1 MIGPRAPNIPTPNPP
16 ESGSVTGRARPTTQD
31 VPAKGIGFSI
41 MASMLLT
48 ASDTISK
55 LLSGTWPVSEIM
67 VTRGATILVF
77 ILAVLV
83 LRGRLHALRIQNR
96 SAMAVRAGA
105 ICLATFLFLNA
116 LHRMPIAD
124 ALSIIFISPV
134 FATLLAVVFL
144 KERVGWRRWTAMGVG
159 FLGVLIAL
167 NPGNLLGDRVAPYPI
182 EVALL
187 PLAAAL
193 MTASR
198 DVASRRLVSGDDS
211 LGIMF
216 YTVLAVVCFG
226 FAVMPWSD
234 PWLAPAP
241 REIGLVLGTAVF
253 MFGAYFLQIE
263 SFRFAPVN
271 LVVPFRYVSLIF
283 AAVLGFL
290 VFGDVPA
297 PNMALGALVIVG
309 SGLYIWWRERKPR

>member
-1 MIGPRAPNIPTPNPP
+1 MTGPHAPNIPTPTPP
-16 ESGSVTGRARPTTQD
+16 ADQQAGRARPTTQD
-31 VPAKGIGFSI
+31 IPAKGIGFSI
-41 MASMLLT
+41 LASMLLT
-48 ASDTISK
+48 ASDTIAK
-55 LLSGTWPVSEIM
+55 LLSGAWPVSEIM
-67 VTRGATILVF
+67 VIRGTTILGFLLIVM
-77 ILAVLV
+77 V

-96 SAMAVRAGA
+96 SAMAIRAAA

-124 ALSIIFISPV
+124 ALSIVFISPV

-144 KERVGWRRWTAMGVG
+144 KERVGWRRWTAMGMG
-159 FLGVLIAL
+159 FVGVLIAL
-167 NPGNLLGDRVAPYPI
+167 NPGDLLGDRVAPYAV

-187 PLAAAL
+187 PLATAF

-226 FAVMPWSD
+226 LVVTPWSE
-234 PWLAPAP
+234 PWQAPAP
-241 REIGLVLGTAVF
+241 REIGLVLGTAVL

-271 LVVPFRYVSLIF
+271 LVVPFRYASLIF

-290 VFGDVPA
+290 VFGDMPSA
-297 PNMALGALVIVG
+297 NMAAGALVIVG
-309 SGLYIWWRERKPR
+309 SGLYIWWRERR